1 MMIALAIFGLII
13 FFYLLSL
20 AADFVVGNSSKI
32 AEEFSLPLPLIG
44 LLLGILTTLPELS
57 LGISSLE
64 HGVPAM
70 SAGNLL
76 GGIFVILSLVLGLN
90 IISNREIETD
100 GNWHSLIPLAVYLLL
115 PAGLSL
121 DGSFQYFDAIIMIV
135 GYLVWLAVSY
145 FPKSR
150 GLKISLLAI
159 NKKSLAKQ
167 VFFIITGGI
176 AILVFSDIIVS
187 LSLFLLKSFNIYPFL
202 VGVLVFSIGTNLPEI
217 SIALTSARKKAGSL
231 SFSHLSGSAAANVL
245 CLGLISLGGNMVIG
259 AGRGAASWAYGGI
272 LLLLLLF
279 LFYSYDS
286 GKKFSRVEGWF
297 LLVFYAVFATLQIFL
312 VGQL

>member
-1 MMIALAIFGLII
+1 MIALAVLGLII
-13 FFYLLSL
+13 FFYLLSR

-76 GGIFVILSLVLGLN
+76 GGIFVILSLILGLN
-90 IISNREIETD
+90 IISSREVETD

-135 GYLVWLAVSY
+135 GYLVWLAASY
-145 FPKSR
+145 FR
-150 GLKISLLAI
+150 QGHGLQINLISI
-159 NKKSLAKQ
+159 NKKHLAKQ
-167 VFFIITGGI
+167 VFFVIAGGL
-176 AILVFSDIIVS
+176 AILIFSDVIVN
-187 LSLFLLKSFNIYPFL
+187 LSLFILEAFEIYPFL
-202 VGVLVFSIGTNLPEI
+202 VGIVVFSIGTNLPEI
-217 SIALTSARKKAGSL
+217 SIALTSAKKKAGNL

-245 CLGLISLGGNMVIG
+245 CLGLIGLSGKMSVG
-259 AGRGAASWAYGGI
+259 AGQGPASWAYGII

-279 LFYSYDS
+279 LFHSYDS
-286 GKKFSRVEGWF
+286 GKKFSRTEGWV
-297 LLVFYAVFATLQIFL
+297 LIVFYAVFIALQIFL
-312 VGQL
+312 VGQV